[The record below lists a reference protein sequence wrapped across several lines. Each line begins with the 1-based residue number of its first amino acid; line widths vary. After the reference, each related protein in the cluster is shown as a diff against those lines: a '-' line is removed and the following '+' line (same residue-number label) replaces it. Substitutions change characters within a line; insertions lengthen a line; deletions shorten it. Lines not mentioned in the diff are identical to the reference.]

1 MTKRFENI
9 LRRIVRFGL
18 WTVAGLSFLF
28 MLGTMGAVDMG
39 HVELGTGA
47 VRCLVSLGL
56 FGFSFHLV
64 N

>member
-1 MTKRFENI
+1 MSKRFENG
-9 LRRIVRFGL
+9 LRKVVRFSL

-56 FGFSFHLV
+56 FGVSFHLV

>member
-1 MTKRFENI
+1 MTKKIENI
-9 LRRIVRFGL
+9 LRRIVRFSL

-56 FGFSFHLV
+56 FGVSFWLV